1 MGRVSGI
8 LGEWGSVSQPYQ
20 CPHRGCDIVL
30 SFCKMLQLDEGYMG
44 SLSTISYVNIV
55 TLQLSQSK
63 ELKTKIDNSSES
75 KDMSAI

>member
-8 LGEWGSVSQPYQ
+8 LGEWGSVSQLYQ
-20 CPHRGCDIVL
+20 CPHLGRDIVL

-55 TLQLSQSK
+55 TLQLSQNK